1 IKHQRLIDTTYS
13 DQILESKKIIIAKS
27 YFVLNEDKD
36 FIFEKKW
43 SIKPFISESE
53 LNDNLTLSNH
63 LQCLFLCNKLSSY
76 PNSKIFL
83 SISPNLNDLIN
94 LLVAIQSFKLN
105 NKKFNDLNIF
115 IDDSDIVFLNL
126 IQDFLKKI
134 GIKNYHKYSSLL
146 SHYDDSLYDNEN
158 INIVNHNWNFIN
170 HKEINIFLE
179 NHNLSDISLGRFT
192 KSLYNFDVN
201 FNLNIGLSDTLITE
215 LVFFHLNKEIF
226 SKFPDLKSFYQKK
239 AILRSNDDNVIQKDF
254 ILYYYLKY
262 SLTLEKIAFL
272 FTKTFD
278 INIENSLDLTYHTL
292 KSFYQ
297 NQNQRN
303 YISSGP
309 KIFENSLLERAETHF
324 ISKFNVKFLTLMS
337 SKNKK

>member
-1 IKHQRLIDTTYS
+1 
-13 DQILESKKIIIAKS
+13 
-27 YFVLNEDKD
+27 
-36 FIFEKKW
+36 
-43 SIKPFISESE
+43 
-53 LNDNLTLSNH
+53 
-63 LQCLFLCNKLSSY
+63 
-76 PNSKIFL
+76 
-83 SISPNLNDLIN
+83 
-94 LLVAIQSFKLN
+94 
-105 NKKFNDLNIF
+105 
-115 IDDSDIVFLNL
+115 SDIVFLNL